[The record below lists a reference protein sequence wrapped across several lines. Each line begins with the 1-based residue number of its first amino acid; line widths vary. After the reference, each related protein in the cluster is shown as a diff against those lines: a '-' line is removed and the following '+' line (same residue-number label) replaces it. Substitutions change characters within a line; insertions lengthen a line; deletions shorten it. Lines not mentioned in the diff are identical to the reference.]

1 MHQEMENSLGS
12 YEKELNLEATELRL
26 GLPGSDEPEK
36 RAVARSNKRS
46 SPEASEEEC
55 ISNGSDVTSDHQ
67 DNVVPPA
74 K

>member
-1 MHQEMENSLGS
+1 MENSLGS
-12 YEKELNLEATELRL
+12 YEKELNLKATELRL

-36 RAVARSNKRS
+36 RSSPRSNKRS

-55 ISNGSDVTSDHQ
+55 ISNGSDVTSDQQ